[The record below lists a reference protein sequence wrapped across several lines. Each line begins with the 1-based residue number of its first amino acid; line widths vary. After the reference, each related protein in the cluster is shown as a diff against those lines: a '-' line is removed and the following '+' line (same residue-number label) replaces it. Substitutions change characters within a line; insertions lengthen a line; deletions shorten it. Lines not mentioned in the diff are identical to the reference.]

1 LEVARARSG
10 WNPHLA
16 NGLSLPPTAAR
27 FQAAIPGRSRPAA
40 SMRCRIFVRTVRST
54 APSLS
59 PVSPGSGEIA
69 TANPFPNSNSAI
81 SIGPRIS
88 TPLRG
93 FRTPPDQ
100 SFNPA
105 TDQVAHLPNAPDC
118 PSLPAAYSI
127 GIVSAA
133 DQRSRPASLPFGSLF
148 LDACCAASLAGALHA
163 IFTRAP
169 GLPPTG
175 KTYPTPRNS
184 ILPSTFLLVLLDQRC
199 RVSDAG
205 QTSPTQSVGS

>member
-40 SMRCRIFVRTVRST
+40 SMRCRIFVKTVRST

-93 FRTPPDQ
+93 FRTPPDR

-133 DQRSRPASLPFGSLF
+133 DQRSRPASLPFGSLPSCWSQPLLF
-148 LDACCAASLAGALHA
+148 
-163 IFTRAP
+163 AP
-169 GLPPTG
+169 VTDC
-175 KTYPTPRNS
+175 S
-184 ILPSTFLLVLLDQRC
+184 LLD
-199 RVSDAG
+199 
-205 QTSPTQSVGS
+205 T